1 VIIGFSKHG
10 RGEGD
15 RAVGYLTDGMAT
27 AIPYLTNATRRGR
40 ERTPAPVVLGGNPE
54 ITRRL
59 INQVPFTRR
68 YTSGVLSFEEKA
80 VSPEVEQRIMDR
92 FEEAAFAGLPKDNYN
107 MLWVRHTHA
116 GRHELHFL
124 SPAVDL
130 ETGKALNINPPR
142 KSTRE
147 LFDTLRRLLNDEH
160 GLSDPDDPARARL
173 LRVPSY
179 LGKGKGTRGDLRT
192 TVTRCLEGK
201 LQTGQVKNRDGVLR
215 LLSEAGYTVTRAGE
229 GYITVVD
236 QTGNRCR
243 LKGAVFEKDFAG
255 APLALPSARLSPEE
269 RRELQ
274 AKLETLLA
282 ARAAFNTKRYG
293 VKTREVEP
301 LEALAER
308 TEHLKSGES
317 HDRTGTSAG
326 FSLRA
331 IDERVACARRDL
343 DAAVARA
350 RGGVCAWRG
359 RASALGWAGEE
370 LERATGALGEQL
382 GPALA
387 RFEER
392 TLTASIYRRYGVRT
406 ATPEREEEMVL
417 EQERE
422 SYVASV

>member
-1 VIIGFSKHG
+1 MIIGFSKHG

-40 ERTPAPVVLGGNPE
+40 ERTPAPVVVRGSPE
-54 ITRRL
+54 LTRRL

-68 YTSGVLSFEEKA
+68 YTSGVLSFEEKT
-80 VSPEVEQRIMDR
+80 VSPGVERKIIDQ
-92 FEEAAFAGLPKDNYN
+92 FEAAAFAGLPKDNYN

-147 LFDTLRRLLNDEH
+147 LFDTLRRLVNDEY
-160 GLSDPDDPARARL
+160 GLSDPDDPARARV

-179 LGKGKGTRGDLRT
+179 LAKRKGTRGDLRT
-192 TVTRCLEGK
+192 TVTRYLEGK
-201 LQTGQVKNRDGVLR
+201 LQTGQVKNRDDVLR
-215 LLSEAGYTVTRAGE
+215 VLSEAGYSVSRASE

-236 QTGNRCR
+236 QAGKRCR

-255 APLALPSARLSPEE
+255 APLALPSARLLPEE
-269 RRELQ
+269 RRELE
-274 AKLETLLA
+274 AKLENLVV

-301 LEALAER
+301 LAER
-308 TEHLKSGES
+308 ALHPAHEGH
-317 HDRTGTSAG
+317 HDRVGAPACYSPTA
-326 FSLRA
+326 A
-331 IDERVACARRDL
+331 DERIIEARRSL
-343 DAAVARA
+343 DAAVGRTHS
-350 RGGVCAWRG
+350 RVCAWRG
-359 RASALGWAGEE
+359 RASALGRAGEE
-370 LERATGALGEQL
+370 LERTTGALGEQL
-382 GPALA
+382 GPALEQI
-387 RFEER
+387 EER

-406 ATPEREEEMVL
+406 ATPGREEEMVL

-422 SYVASV
+422 SYAASV